1 MDNEKLQQ
9 FMTPILL
16 VVFAFLILVYMI
28 MTQIVPNV
36 QNAMAAK
43 TEMENTQ
50 SGLTQAQEKL
60 EKLKAEAASEEQK
73 AKKAQSAT
81 TAPEKP
87 FFKPVMSGLDTEA
100 VIAGEFT
107 EILELIRANKIKV
120 RSIKYDYDPQDDN
133 FVKGA
138 SAQYNVAR
146 LNMEMVANYLDYDN
160 FLKEL
165 YKHEHFLDVQ
175 SVEIV
180 PYRKNKSILL
190 VNFKLKLYAK
200 K

>member
-16 VVFAFLILVYMI
+16 AVFGFLIFAYLLG
-28 MTQIVPNV
+28 TQVVPKI
-36 QNAMAAK
+36 QSLLSAK

-50 SGLTQAQEKL
+50 ASLIQAQEKL
-60 EKLKAEAASEEQK
+60 EKYKSEAEAQAQK
-73 AKKAQSAT
+73 EAKNESN
-81 TAPEKP
+81 APEKP
-87 FFKPVMSGLDTEA
+87 FFKPVMTGLDTEA
-100 VIAGEFT
+100 VIAGEFS

-138 SAQYNVAR
+138 ASQYNVAR